1 MMRILIV
8 GAGAT
13 GGYFGGRL
21 AEAGR
26 DITFLVRPGRAEQ
39 LRQDGLVILSP
50 HGDVTLSPKTVVAN
64 EITAPFDVVILAV
77 KAYALDQ
84 ALLDMKP
91 AIGPTTMIVPL
102 LNGMRQ
108 LDLLVQHFGEAPVL
122 GGVCIVATMLDAA
135 GRVVQLA
142 GMQELKYGERDG
154 STSDR
159 VRRLHD
165 ALSGAGFDANLS
177 ATILQEM
184 WEKWVMLATAGA
196 LTCLLRGTVGEI
208 EALPNGANLALRFLA
223 ETVSVATDS
232 GYPPRD
238 AFMARARA
246 MFTAK
251 GSPWAP
257 SMYRDLQVN
266 APVEVEQIL
275 ADMAR
280 RGGQFGLETPL
291 LDAAVAQLRI
301 YQVRLSAA

>member
-1 MMRILIV
+1 MRILIV

-26 DITFLVRPGRAEQ
+26 DVTFLVRRGRAEQ
-39 LRQDGLVILSP
+39 LHQNGLVIVSS
-50 HGDVTLSPKTVVAN
+50 HGDVTLAPKTILAS
-64 EITAPFDVVILAV
+64 EIIEPFDIVILAV

-84 ALLDMKP
+84 ALQDMKP
-91 AIGPTTMIVPL
+91 AVGPTTMIVPL

-108 LDLLVQHFGEAPVL
+108 VDLLVQHFGEAPVL
-122 GGVCIVATMLDAA
+122 GGVCIVATMLAA
-135 GRVVQLA
+135 DRRVVQLA

-159 VRRLHD
+159 IRRLHD
-165 ALSGAGFDANLS
+165 TLSGAGFDANVS
-177 ATILQEM
+177 ETILQEM

-208 EALPNGANLALRFLA
+208 EALPNGAELALRFLA
-223 ETVSVATDS
+223 ETASVATAS
-232 GYPPRD
+232 GHPPRD
-238 AFMARARA
+238 AFLQRART
-246 MFTAK
+246 MLTAK
-251 GSPWAP
+251 GSAWAP
-257 SMYRDLQVN
+257 SMYRDMQVN

-280 RGGQFGLETPL
+280 RAAAFGLATPL

-301 YQVRLSAA
+301 YQARLPAA

>member
-1 MMRILIV
+1 MRILIV

-26 DITFLVRPGRAEQ
+26 DVTFLVRPRRAEQ
-39 LRQDGLVILSP
+39 LRQSGLVIVSL
-50 HGDVTLSPKTVVAN
+50 HGDVTLSPKTVVAT

-77 KAYALDQ
+77 KAYAQDQ

-122 GGVCIVATMLDAA
+122 GGVCIVATMLDAE

-154 STSDR
+154 SNSDR

-177 ATILQEM
+177 AMILQEM
-184 WEKWVMLATAGA
+184 WEKWVMLATGGA

-208 EALPNGANLALRFLA
+208 EALPNGAELALKFLA
-223 ETVSVATDS
+223 ETVSVATAS

-238 AFMARARA
+238 AFMTRTRA
-246 MFTAK
+246 MLTAK
-251 GSPWAP
+251 ASPWAP
-257 SMYRDLQVN
+257 SMYRDLQAN
-266 APVEVEQIL
+266 ASVEVEQIL
-275 ADMAR
+275 ADMTR
-280 RGGQFGLETPL
+280 RADAFGLATPL
-291 LDAAVAQLRI
+291 LEAAVAQLRI
-301 YQVRLSAA
+301 YQARLSAA